1 MVFVFITAVVVK
13 SNNNCYILQQ
23 QPLFRRK
30 SVFKRNIKP
39 TLKKALERSPIVLLN
54 GARQVG
60 KSTLAL
66 EFLKEG
72 EFNYLTFDDETVYLA
87 AKADP
92 AGFIENIQKPV
103 IIDEVQRVPELFL
116 PIKMDVDKNRVSGRY
131 LLTGSAN
138 PLLIPRLGD
147 SLAGRMEIVDLM
159 PLSQGEILGITE
171 TFIDT
176 AFSDK
181 SFTCPKKTLSK
192 QELHHKILVGGYPS
206 VQGADEETV
215 EAWMRAYINLLLQRD
230 IKDLAQIEKLTE
242 LPNLLKIL
250 AFRASNLLNVSE
262 VSRECKMVAT
272 TVHRYIALLETI
284 FIISLQRPWHT
295 NLGLRFI
302 KSPKVFLIDSGLLTY
317 LLGIN
322 MKRALIDSIQMGKAL
337 ENFIVSELKKQATW
351 SKTRPELYHFR
362 TFEGKEIDIV
372 LENRAG
378 QIVGIEIKSGASVN
392 PGSFKGLKYLQEKVP
407 DKFVKGIVLYGG
419 SKCVPFGKDMFAL
432 PINIL
437 WQ

>member
-1 MVFVFITAVVVK
+1 M
-13 SNNNCYILQQ
+13 
-23 QPLFRRK
+23 
-30 SVFKRNIKP
+30 FKRNIKP
-39 TLKKALERSPIVLLN
+39 FLKKALKRSPIVLLN

-72 EFNYLTFDDETVYLA
+72 NFNYLTFDDETVYLA
-87 AKADP
+87 AKSDP
-92 AGFIENIQKPV
+92 SGFIQSLQKPV
-103 IIDEVQRVPELFL
+103 IIDEVQRVPEIFL
-116 PIKMDVDKNRVSGRY
+116 PIKIDVDQNRVAGRY

-159 PLSQGEILGITE
+159 PLSQGEISGITE

-176 AFSDK
+176 AFSDQHFK
-181 SFTCPKKTLSK
+181 CPKKILSK
-192 QELHHKILVGGYPS
+192 NELYHKILVGGYPS
-206 VQGADEETV
+206 VQGKDEEEV

-230 IKDLAQIEKLTE
+230 IKDLAQIEKLTD

-250 AFRASNLLNVSE
+250 AFRASNLLNVAE

-284 FIISLQRPWHT
+284 FIISLQKSWHT

-322 MKRALIDSIQMGKAL
+322 MERALTDSVQMGKAL
-337 ENFIVSELKKQATW
+337 ENFIVSEFKKQSTW
-351 SKTRPELYHFR
+351 SKTRPDLYHFR
-362 TFEGKEIDIV
+362 TFEGKEVDIV

-378 QIVGIEIKSGASVN
+378 QIVGIEIKSSASVN
-392 PGSFKGLKYLQEKVP
+392 AHAFKGLKFLQEKVP
-407 DKFVKGIVLYGG
+407 DKFVKGIVFYGG
-419 SKCVPFGKDMFAL
+419 SKCVPFGKNMFAL
-432 PINIL
+432 PINTL
-437 WQ
+437 WRQGE

>member
-1 MVFVFITAVVVK
+1 MFT
-13 SNNNCYILQQ
+13 
-23 QPLFRRK
+23 
-30 SVFKRNIKP
+30 RNIKP
-39 TLKKALERSPIVLLN
+39 ILQKALKRSPIVLLN

-72 EFNYLTFDDETVYLA
+72 DFHYITFDDETVYLA
-87 AKADP
+87 AKSDP
-92 AGFIENIQKPV
+92 AGFIENFAKPV
-103 IIDEVQRVPELFL
+103 IIDEVQRVPEIFL
-116 PIKMDVDKNRVSGRY
+116 PIKVDVDNNRVPGRY
-131 LLTGSAN
+131 LLTVSAN

-147 SLAGRMEIVDLM
+147 SLAGRMEVVDLM
-159 PLSQGEILGITE
+159 PLSQGELLGITE
-171 TFIDT
+171 AFIDT

-181 SFTCPKKTLSK
+181 SFKCPKEGLSK
-192 QELHHKILVGGYPS
+192 NELYHKILVGGYPS
-206 VQGADEETV
+206 VQSKDEEEI
-215 EAWMRAYINLLLQRD
+215 EAWMRAYINLLLQKD
-230 IKDLAQIEKLTE
+230 IKDLAQIEKATE

-284 FIISLQRPWHT
+284 FIISLQCSWHT

-322 MKRALIDSIQMGKAL
+322 MERAFVDSVQMGKAL
-337 ENFIVSELKKQATW
+337 ENFIVGELKKQATW

-362 TFEGKEIDIV
+362 TFEGKEVDIV

-378 QIVGIEIKSGASVN
+378 QIVGIEIISSATLN
-392 PGSFKGLKYLQEKVP
+392 PSAFRGLKFLQEKVP
-407 DKFVKGIVLYGG
+407 DKFIKGIVFYGG
-419 SKCVPFGKDMFAL
+419 SKCVPFGNNMFAL
-432 PINIL
+432 PINAL
-437 WQ
+437 WES